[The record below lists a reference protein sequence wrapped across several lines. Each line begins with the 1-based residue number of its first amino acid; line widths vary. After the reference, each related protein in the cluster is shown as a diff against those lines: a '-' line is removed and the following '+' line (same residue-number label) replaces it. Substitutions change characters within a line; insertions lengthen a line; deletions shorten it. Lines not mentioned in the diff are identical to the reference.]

1 MILSLSIIQGVAL
14 NHQRS
19 KRWLG
24 RTKSLEVKGPLPLDC
39 IEKCSSKQSG
49 TFSNLTSTILD
60 TMLCI
65 LVDSTPA
72 LRAFEQCNGFQAIVK
87 ILKRAGSPR
96 EVRMKC
102 LEFLYFYLLDETKPS
117 TATTSSA
124 ESTFVDLI
132 PTVPNTPS
140 QSRTSN
146 SSYGSRSSIFPPT
159 VPNTPH
165 ESAHS
170 RQSSQSILRG
180 VSNSSISSASSV
192 SSAGSNSQHSVP
204 RGQTKKPYLNG
215 LAAPN
220 RPSPKA
226 RSEYGSS
233 TFSFPHSS
241 YSGPSVKSDASE
253 KGYVMESSPSSR
265 SNSDSG
271 KAGIGRQVVTE
282 GEANTFRLVSSGS
295 AKSFTSTSS
304 TTSAASVST
313 TSSTSTAPGSTECS
327 PKKSS
332 STLPSLPTIPSGT
345 VFKTPSGSPEMGFAA
360 PPGLNSRLGRE
371 SRTPSTPRTPAV
383 KVSSSKAPLGPFR
396 TLCRWCRRLRVAI
409 VMGEV
414 SNHSIGFG
422 LYQMCFIPCC
432 FAQSFQRWLSNSPP
446 PRMPVAV
453 R

>member
-1 MILSLSIIQGVAL
+1 MPSFVCRCLPTALSPTLENLTDLSK
-14 NHQRS
+14 N
-19 KRWLG
+19 
-24 RTKSLEVKGPLPLDC
+24 LEAGAG
-39 IEKCSSKQSG
+39 SSKQSG
-49 TFSNLTSTILD
+49 TPSNLTSTILD

-72 LRAFEQCNGFQAIVK
+72 LRAFEQCNGVQAIVK

-96 EVRMKC
+96 EVRMKR

-117 TATTSSA
+117 TATASSA
-124 ESTFVDLI
+124 ESTFVDLV

-165 ESAHS
+165 ESSHS

-192 SSAGSNSQHSVP
+192 SSAGSNSQHSVT

-282 GEANTFRLVSSGS
+282 GEANTFRSVSSGS

-304 TTSAASVST
+304 TTSAASTSSIST
-313 TSSTSTAPGSTECS
+313 TSSTITALGSTECS
-327 PKKSS
+327 PSCRRF
-332 STLPSLPTIPSGT
+332 LL
-345 VFKTPSGSPEMGFAA
+345 FHLA
-360 PPGLNSRLGRE
+360 R
-371 SRTPSTPRTPAV
+371 
-383 KVSSSKAPLGPFR
+383 SSKPL
-396 TLCRWCRRLRVAI
+396 LDLQKWNSLLRLDLILVLAGNQGLLLLLEPLLSKAYLRKRPWD
-409 VMGEV
+409 
-414 SNHSIGFG
+414 HSERCVGG
-422 LYQMCFIPCC
+422 VGGC
-432 FAQSFQRWLSNSPP
+432 
-446 PRMPVAV
+446 V
-453 R
+453 